1 MRQLLERKKDCT
13 MQMITK
19 EGGRDDE
26 RDRKRELWAVA
37 TRGHRA
43 TPYRFYFES
52 LLKLRSVLSLPDRN
66 GN

>member
-1 MRQLLERKKDCT
+1 MMRETEKERWK
-13 MQMITK
+13 
-19 EGGRDDE
+19 
-26 RDRKRELWAVA
+26 ELWAVA